1 MEFSTEEKPSL
12 KYLLKESCKRFNQK
26 EKARQCKIYNKKG
39 IELLAE
45 DVQFIKADDVLYIA
59 LDGKCSSAGPAV
71 EANFHTLIHPFCGSN
86 VQVKCLTTAQSSTIM

>member
-26 EKARQCKIYNKKG
+26 EKARLCKIYNKKG

-45 DVQFIKADDVLYIA
+45 DVQFIKADDVLYLAI
-59 LDGKCSSAGPAV
+59 DGKCSSGLPEV
-71 EANFHTLIHPFCGSN
+71 GRQLFTH
-86 VQVKCLTTAQSSTIM
+86 